1 MLTALQKWPT
11 PYFGGKRDAAPAIWE
26 ALGDVAH
33 FVDPF
38 CGSCAVLLERPHP
51 CNRPYSSET
60 VNDADGF
67 LVNALRSMQWH
78 PQATAEAAS
87 WPVSEADLHARH
99 LALLRW
105 EQEHDLEHLMGD
117 PHWCNPEV
125 AGWWLWGLC
134 CWIGSGWCGG
144 DGPWIVD
151 TTSGR
156 IVRRSDATAGVWRQR
171 PEVNCNGSGVH
182 HAGTREPGV
191 CRDTPPSTDIHDD
204 WRAMVDAD
212 YAATDGFHP
221 MTMPELRRWFAYLS
235 ARLHHVRILNG
246 DWRRAVTDGV
256 LKTLGI
262 RTDKG
267 VAGVFLDPPYTS
279 TERDSRLYRKDNK
292 TGENIAAAVRT
303 WCLVHSDDPA
313 LRIVLAGFAGEGHEV
328 LEEHGWFVKAWF
340 KDGHLKGGM
349 GHEHQQHRERLW
361 CSPNCIRPVTTAQL
375 SMW

>member
-1 MLTALQKWPT
+1 
-11 PYFGGKRDAAPAIWE
+11 
-26 ALGDVAH
+26 VAH

-51 CNRPYSSET
+51 CNRPYFSET

-87 WPVSEADLHARH
+87 CVVSEADLHARH

-117 PHWCNPEV
+117 YRWCDPEI
-125 AGWWLWGLC
+125 AGLWLWGLC
-134 CWIGSGWCGG
+134 CWIGSGWCSG

-151 TTSGR
+151 TKSGR
-156 IVRRSDATAGVWRQR
+156 IVRRSDATAGVRRNRPNLSNNGMGVNHAGTYEPGVKRQR
-171 PEVNCNGSGVH
+171 PHLTENGNGVH
-182 HAGTREPGV
+182 RPGTREPGV
-191 CRDTPPSTDIHDD
+191 CRDTPPTTETCDD
-204 WRAMVDAD
+204 WRAMVGAD
-212 YAATDGFHP
+212 YAATGGFHP
-221 MTMPELRRWFAYLS
+221 MTMPELRRWLAYLS
-235 ARLHHVRILNG
+235 ARLRHVRILNG

-256 LKTLGI
+256 LKTLDI

-267 VAGVFLDPPYTS
+267 MAGVFFDPPYTS
-279 TERDSRLYRKDNK
+279 TERDPGLYRKDNK
-292 TGENIAAAVRT
+292 TGQNIAAAVRD
-303 WCLVHSDDPA
+303 WCLVHGDDPT
-313 LRIVLAGFAGEGHEV
+313 LRIVLAGFTGEGHEV
-328 LEEHGWFVKAWF
+328 LEAHGWFVKKWF